1 MTAWSR
7 AGSSYVCECRPGYEA
22 VVELSGACA
31 YAAPWGTVERAEGAV
46 LTVVEQA
53 TGLAVAKRLRIAGAT
68 SPGDVDDVARRVSDA
83 RIGEEAAKAED
94 LATRGWHLDGPAGIL
109 SVAARGSRAAA
120 EHPLSLGRLG
130 GAPGGAPCFAV
141 ASAGGAGYA
150 ASWLPDGALGSAAG
164 ESGPCPTPS
173 EALARLAERLVDQGM
188 PAAGGEDDD
197 LARYERLY
205 AGDMETYKSTNLD
218 ELIRACRASARYGAA
233 EKGGGGR

>member
-141 ASAGGAGYA
+141 ASAGGDGYA
-150 ASWLPDGALGSAAG
+150 ASW
-164 ESGPCPTPS
+164 
-173 EALARLAERLVDQGM
+173 LARLAERLVDQGM

>member
-1 MTAWSR
+1 MR
-7 AGSSYVCECRPGYEA
+7 ASARRRPRPRISRPGD
-22 VVELSGACA
+22 
-31 YAAPWGTVERAEGAV
+31 GTS
-46 LTVVEQA
+46 T
-53 TGLAVAKRLRIAGAT
+53 
-68 SPGDVDDVARRVSDA
+68 
-83 RIGEEAAKAED
+83 
-94 LATRGWHLDGPAGIL
+94 
-109 SVAARGSRAAA
+109 AARGSRAAA

-141 ASAGGAGYA
+141 ASAGGDGYA
-150 ASWLPDGALGSAAG
+150 ASWLPDGALGSAAV

>member
-1 MTAWSR
+1 M
-7 AGSSYVCECRPGYEA
+7 
-22 VVELSGACA
+22 
-31 YAAPWGTVERAEGAV
+31 

-94 LATRGWHLDGPAGIL
+94 RATRGWHLDGPAGIL
-109 SVAARGSRAAA
+109 SVAARGSRAAQAA
-120 EHPLSLGRLG
+120 ERQRVLRC
-130 GAPGGAPCFAV
+130 GARSPRGHRED
-141 ASAGGAGYA
+141 AGGDGYA
-150 ASWLPDGALGSAAG
+150 ASWLPDGALGSAAV

>member
-1 MTAWSR
+1 MMTKNLTIL
-7 AGSSYVCECRPGYEA
+7 GSTGSIGRQTLE
-22 VVELSGACA
+22 
-31 YAAPWGTVERAEGAV
+31 
-46 LTVVEQA
+46 VVEQLPVRIA
-53 TGLAVAKRLRIAGAT
+53 ALTAGQNVERMAEQCRRFRPQLAVMGT
-68 SPGDVDDVARRVSDA
+68 
-83 RIGEEAAKAED
+83 EEAAQRLREA
-94 LATRGWHLDGPAGIL
+94 LAGEKIEIRSGMDGLI
-109 SVAARGSRAAA
+109 AAA

-141 ASAGGAGYA
+141 ASAGGDGYA
-150 ASWLPDGALGSAAG
+150 ASWLPDGALGSAAV

>member
-1 MTAWSR
+1 MR
-7 AGSSYVCECRPGYEA
+7 ASARRRPRPRISRPGDGTSTGPPA
-22 VVELSGACA
+22 SSRWPRGDRAPQRSTRCRS
-31 YAAPWGTVERAEGAV
+31 AAWA
-46 LTVVEQA
+46 
-53 TGLAVAKRLRIAGAT
+53 
-68 SPGDVDDVARRVSDA
+68 ARR
-83 RIGEEAAKAED
+83 
-94 LATRGWHLDGPAGIL
+94 
-109 SVAARGSRAAA
+109 
-120 EHPLSLGRLG
+120 
-130 GAPGGAPCFAV
+130 GAPCFAV
-141 ASAGGAGYA
+141 ASAGGDGYA
-150 ASWLPDGALGSAAG
+150 ASWLPDGALGSAAV

>member
-1 MTAWSR
+1 MVASGLVLRVRVPPGLRGGRRAVGRVRVRRALGHGR
-7 AGSSYVCECRPGYEA
+7 AGGRGRAHRRGAGDRPRRSQAAED
-22 VVELSGACA
+22 SG
-31 YAAPWGTVERAEGAV
+31 
-46 LTVVEQA
+46 
-53 TGLAVAKRLRIAGAT
+53 
-68 SPGDVDDVARRVSDA
+68 GDVTWRRRRRRQEGVRCA
-83 RIGEEAAKAED
+83 HR
-94 LATRGWHLDGPAGIL
+94 RGGGQG
-109 SVAARGSRAAA
+109 RGSRDQGMAPRRARR
-120 EHPLSLGRLG
+120 HPLGGRAG
-130 GAPGGAPCFAV
+130 IARRSGAPAVARPPGGAPCFAV
-141 ASAGGAGYA
+141 ASAGGDGYA
-150 ASWLPDGALGSAAG
+150 ASWLPDGALGSAAV

>member
-1 MTAWSR
+1 M
-7 AGSSYVCECRPGYEA
+7 VF
-22 VVELSGACA
+22 
-31 YAAPWGTVERAEGAV
+31 
-46 LTVVEQA
+46 QQ
-53 TGLAVAKRLRIAGAT
+53 
-68 SPGDVDDVARRVSDA
+68 RR
-83 RIGEEAAKAED
+83 
-94 LATRGWHLDGPAGIL
+94 
-109 SVAARGSRAAA
+109 
-120 EHPLSLGRLG
+120 
-130 GAPGGAPCFAV
+130 F
-141 ASAGGAGYA
+141 
-150 ASWLPDGALGSAAG
+150 WLHSGALGSAAV

>member
-130 GAPGGAPCFAV
+130 GAPGGRALLRRRLGRRGRLRGVLAP
-141 ASAGGAGYA
+141 GRRPRLGRRGIGP
-150 ASWLPDGALGSAAG
+150 LPDAVRGARAPRRTARR
-164 ESGPCPTPS
+164 SGN
-173 EALARLAERLVDQGM
+173 A
-188 PAAGGEDDD
+188 
-197 LARYERLY
+197 
-205 AGDMETYKSTNLD
+205 
-218 ELIRACRASARYGAA
+218 
-233 EKGGGGR
+233 GGGRRGRRPRTLREALRRRHGNL